1 MESINTFLP
10 FISAA
15 VSYIFAFVVLRRFFV
30 GRRPYSLIWGVGLI
44 FYALGT
50 TMEALN
56 GLLGWNPTVFR
67 VWYFSGAM
75 MTAAWL
81 GQGTVYFLA
90 RRFVAHILMGLLLVI
105 SVIGLVLIL
114 QAELDP
120 TQLEGQQL
128 SGKAIV
134 GPFLGGGE
142 TPLPRLITPVTN
154 IYGTVALV
162 GGAIYSAWIFW
173 RKRILGNRVVG
184 NILIALGALS
194 PAWGGTLAR
203 LGQPAYLYAS
213 ELVGAVLM
221 FIGFLRATQLEE
233 EKGAE
238 AKPQPAKRPA

>member
-1 MESINTFLP
+1 MELLNAYLP
-10 FISAA
+10 FVSAA
-15 VSYIFAFVVLRRFFV
+15 VSYFFAFAVLRRYSV

-67 VWYFSGAM
+67 IWYFSGAM

-81 GQGTVYFLA
+81 GQGTVYLLA
-90 RRFVAHILMGLLLVI
+90 RRWAAHLLMGLLLLI
-105 SVIGLVLIL
+105 SLAGLFLIQ

-120 TQLEGQQL
+120 TQAAAGQL
-128 SGKAIV
+128 SGQVIV
-134 GPFLGGGE
+134 GPTLSGGQ
-142 TPLPRLITPVTN
+142 TPLPRLITPITN

-173 RKRILGNRVVG
+173 RKRILQNRVIG
-184 NILIALGALS
+184 NILIAVGALS

-213 ELVGAVLM
+213 ELIGAILM
-221 FIGFLRATQLEE
+221 FSGFLWATQQE
-233 EKGAE
+233 EKAAE
-238 AKPQPAKRPA
+238 GKPQPAQKLA

>member
-1 MESINTFLP
+1 MELLNTYLP
-10 FISAA
+10 FVSAV
-15 VSYIFAFVVLRRFFV
+15 VSYIFAFAVLRRYAV
-30 GRRPYSLIWGVGLI
+30 GRRPYSLLWGAGLI

-56 GLLGWNPTVFR
+56 GLLGWNPTLFR

-81 GQGTVYFLA
+81 GQGTVYLLA
-90 RRFVAHILMGLLLVI
+90 RRWAAHLLMGLLLLVSI
-105 SVIGLVLIL
+105 VGLILIL

-120 TQLEGQQL
+120 SKAEAGQL
-128 SGKAIV
+128 SGQVIV
-134 GPFLGGGE
+134 GPTLGGVQ
-142 TPLPRLITPVTN
+142 TPLPRLITPITN

-173 RKRILGNRVVG
+173 RKRVLQNRVIG
-184 NILIALGALS
+184 NILIAVGALS

-213 ELVGAVLM
+213 ELVGAILM
-221 FIGFLRATQLEE
+221 FSGFLRATQQE
-233 EKGAE
+233 EKAAE
-238 AKPQPAKRPA
+238 AKPQPAQKPA